1 MNCSVNG
8 FVELPNHLLAVG
20 PALMLHTW
28 RLMGVDVRVDFRS
41 EEGSVKIEV
50 KVNPT
55 SSNGDY
61 GDELD

>member
-1 MNCSVNG
+1 
-8 FVELPNHLLAVG
+8 
-20 PALMLHTW
+20 MLHTW